1 LDSPDIDPQ
10 APLGRKFVCKFTI
23 KYNIAVKFTINYK
36 VFTRHFSEKIHECV
50 YGDECGRTYPH
61 PPPSVAQPAHRP
73 HPCTLS
79 LSRSRSQPTVTTRQ
93 ARENRSS
100 FHRRPARRAPSS
112 RSTPWHV
119 CIPES
124 AVPPSHRARSRST
137 AAPPSP
143 LSSPMGP
150 LLVRPGGG
158 AMRGV
163 RTRYVGLSFSCYCS
177 WTMTDKNEVFCAS
190 PKRLPTRAQ
199 RSARARPAD
208 E

>member
-1 LDSPDIDPQ
+1 MHLGGRVRKNISAPAALRRSTSPPTP
-10 APLGRKFVCKFTI
+10 PL
-23 KYNIAVKFTINYK
+23 
-36 VFTRHFSEKIHECV
+36 
-50 YGDECGRTYPH
+50 H
-61 PPPSVAQPAHRP
+61 PLPRP
-73 HPCTLS
+73 I
-79 LSRSRSQPTVTTRQ
+79 PTVTTRQ
-93 ARENRSS
+93 AGENRSS